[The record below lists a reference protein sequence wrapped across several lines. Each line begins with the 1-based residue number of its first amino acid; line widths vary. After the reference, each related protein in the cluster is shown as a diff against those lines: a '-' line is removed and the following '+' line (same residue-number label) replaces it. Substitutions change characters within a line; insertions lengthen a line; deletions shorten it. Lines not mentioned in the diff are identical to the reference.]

1 MNGNSPEV
9 TSSNTVTSGKKKVVK
24 KLVKKKVVKK
34 TKSSDVAADVIDN
47 TSAPATNGCE
57 ENGNVE
63 SEVVVTETSVTEVTT
78 NSTEGAVTTDTNGNA
93 DDVKPA
99 AVEEKKKAPP
109 VDDPSNIETF
119 TGESVEGVEKQVSDV
134 CE

>member
-9 TSSNTVTSGKKKVVK
+9 TSSNTVTSGKKKVIK
-24 KLVKKKVVKK
+24 KVVKKKVVKQ
-34 TKSSDVAADVIDN
+34 TKSSDVAADVIDA
-47 TSAPATNGCE
+47 SAPATNGCE

-119 TGESVEGVEKQVSDV
+119 TGESVAVVEKQVSDV
-134 CE
+134 SE